1 MTYRRSIL
9 SAAIVTCLGVAVQAH
24 AQDAQPTGTQ
34 ATDLDTVVVTG
45 IRGSIEKALDAK
57 RDAATHVEVV
67 TAEDIGK
74 LPAKNVADT
83 LRQLPGVNIA
93 SSSASEGGFD
103 EADRVSLRGTN
114 PSLTQTLVNGHTI
127 GTGDWFVLS
136 QVGNVGRSVSYSLY
150 PSEIVDRVV
159 VHKTSEAKLVEGGTA
174 GSVNIITRRPLQ
186 FAEPLTIQGSIGAV
200 AQALRE
206 DLGGTVDA
214 NNDITAKLLPENSRS
229 HATVITRE
237 NGVFCGK
244 RWVEEVF
251 IQLAGDDVTIIWHV
265 DDGDVINTNQSL
277 FELEGPSRVL
287 LTGERT
293 ALNFVQTL
301 SGVASKVRH
310 YVELLE
316 GTNTQLLDTRKT
328 LPGLRSALKYAVLCG
343 GGANHRLGLS
353 DAFLI
358 KENHIIASGSVRQ
371 AVEKASWLHP
381 DAPVEVEVEN
391 LEELDEALKAGADI
405 IMLDN
410 FETEQMREAVK
421 RTNGKALLEVSGNV
435 TDKTLR
441 EFAETGVDFI
451 SVGALTKH
459 VQALDL
465 SMRFR

>member
-1 MTYRRSIL
+1 MPPRRY
-9 SAAIVTCLGVAVQAH
+9 
-24 AQDAQPTGTQ
+24 
-34 ATDLDTVVVTG
+34 
-45 IRGSIEKALDAK
+45 
-57 RDAATHVEVV
+57 
-67 TAEDIGK
+67 
-74 LPAKNVADT
+74 
-83 LRQLPGVNIA
+83 
-93 SSSASEGGFD
+93 
-103 EADRVSLRGTN
+103 N
-114 PSLTQTLVNGHTI
+114 P
-127 GTGDWFVLS
+127 D
-136 QVGNVGRSVSYSLY
+136 
-150 PSEIVDRVV
+150 
-159 VHKTSEAKLVEGGTA
+159 
-174 GSVNIITRRPLQ
+174 TRRDELLERINLDIP
-186 FAEPLTIQGSIGAV
+186 GAV

-265 DDGDVINTNQSL
+265 DDGDVINANQSL

-328 LPGLRSALKYAVLCG
+328 LPG
-343 GGANHRLGLS
+343 ANHRLGLS

-358 KENHIIASGSVRQ
+358 KENHIIASVSVRQ